1 MLEAIKLL
9 KFWNGKSNGQPFRI
23 KIHLE
28 FLNTRSYVTFP
39 KLARIALFPLPLLAF
54 DVRAVECRLSTMIT
68 NPANTKRQH
77 ISVVVQ
83 SQTAYIW

>member
-39 KLARIALFPLPLLAF
+39 KLARIALFPLPLWRSMFVQL
-54 DVRAVECRLSTMIT
+54 
-68 NPANTKRQH
+68 
-77 ISVVVQ
+77 SVVCRP
-83 SQTAYIW
+83 